1 MPETIHVVAGVL
13 ADGKGR
19 YLLSSRPMDKAYA
32 GYWEFAGGKVEP
44 GETEIEALKREFAE
58 ELDIEIRYAV
68 PWLAKVHLYEHAKV
82 HLRFFRVPSDGWFGT
97 IRPREGQQWAWQQP
111 GHYTVSPML
120 PANISLLTALAVPNR
135 LSGGLKTG
143 FSGLDDNG
151 SEYRLLPYDLA
162 GNVRDE
168 CVFLDFAALQ
178 RLGRRPE
185 NAAVWAVVEN
195 TAQFVQVQDCD
206 GVIWQIADRHSAEAL
221 SALLVQGVSLPVAA
235 YAPRD
240 CLRHYVQSWLDLGL
254 HVQIEN
260 REYEMV

>member
-1 MPETIHVVAGVL
+1 MGMAAAGALYGVADAAGQYIAAYRSGSAEPAFRRPENGV
-13 ADGKGR
+13 
-19 YLLSSRPMDKAYA
+19 
-32 GYWEFAGGKVEP
+32 F
-44 GETEIEALKREFAE
+44 
-58 ELDIEIRYAV
+58 
-68 PWLAKVHLYEHAKV
+68 
-82 HLRFFRVPSDGWFGT
+82 
-97 IRPREGQQWAWQQP
+97 
-111 GHYTVSPML
+111 
-120 PANISLLTALAVPNR
+120 
-135 LSGGLKTG
+135 
-143 FSGLDDNG
+143 GLDDNG

-240 CLRHYVQSWLDLGL
+240 YLRHYVQSWLDLGL